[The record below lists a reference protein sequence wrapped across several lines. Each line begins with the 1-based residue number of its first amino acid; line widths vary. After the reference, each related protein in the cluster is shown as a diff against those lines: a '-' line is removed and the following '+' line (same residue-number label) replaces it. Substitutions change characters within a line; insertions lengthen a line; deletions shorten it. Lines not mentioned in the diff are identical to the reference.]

1 MKRYRITYAWACGDL
16 TKEVSGANEKE
27 ALDVFYSDI
36 YSNYNPVVLRAA
48 CFKVINIAEE

>member
-27 ALDVFYSDI
+27 ALDVFYNDI

-48 CFKVINIAEE
+48 CFRVINIIEE